1 MRACVVVPRP
11 PLGTLVS
18 ALTISTSLYTSD
30 LYIDIN
36 RFDRVHNEEFF
47 PLSLCLT
54 LSDDSVAL
62 ELLQLMTEMVL

>member
-47 PLSLCLT
+47 SLSL
-54 LSDDSVAL
+54 SV
-62 ELLQLMTEMVL
+62 